1 MSTSTRRISLA
12 AALLLLPAI
21 CAAQSRPVE
30 FGLDAALDYRVN
42 SPHVTTIGVPI
53 QDLRVGFGI
62 SDNISIEP
70 RLSFNYLKVEGSS
83 SIWTAGLGGGLLF
96 HLNTIRNGVY
106 LRPFVGWDH
115 IDVGG
120 SSASQFNAGAGVGI
134 KTGTGGVV
142 GRFEAGYAH
151 AFKNNDFSA
160 SDDVVLLLGISLF
173 SK

>member
-1 MSTSTRRISLA
+1 MSTSTPRMSLA

-21 CAAQSRPVE
+21 CAAQSRPIE
-30 FGLDAALDYRVN
+30 FGVDAALDYRVN

-53 QDLRVGFGI
+53 QDLRIGVGV

-83 SIWTAGLGGGLLF
+83 SIWTAGLGAGLLL
-96 HLNTIRNGVY
+96 HLNEMQNGVY
-106 LRPFVGWDH
+106 LRPFVGYDH
-115 IDVGG
+115 IDAGG
-120 SSASQFNAGAGVGI
+120 SSASQFNAGGGVGI

-142 GRFEAGYAH
+142 GRLEAAYAH

-173 SK
+173 TK